1 MALIMAYE
9 PMIQIL
15 GAHPSTLSTDVV
27 FRNVLKLAIMLKV
40 KLPSRKKNETK
51 EHYRKRVYYK
61 LYKKTLNRIRR
72 VIFVEGTTDEIPPAD
87 RDFMDA

>member
-1 MALIMAYE
+1 MAYE

-40 KLPSRKKNETK
+40 KLPSRKKKETK
-51 EHYRKRVYYK
+51 EHYRKQVYYK
-61 LYKKTLNRIRR
+61 LYKKAGKILFEEWYKERT
-72 VIFVEGTTDEIPPAD
+72 PASIVLE
-87 RDFMDA
+87 MAENL